1 LRLAQLAPA
10 EALVHVEEGLV
21 ALRLDLDPDAGDEA
35 ELHLAAG
42 EAHQQVFA
50 ETERVAA
57 ADAALA
63 AARRSGS
70 AELLARAAMLRGA
83 FWTQG
88 RIDPVA
94 VAALEEALAALD
106 GAPTALAGGTDDLR
120 ARLLSDLTGSLAVS
134 GAPAAGRHGPEALV
148 ALAEEAVDLAERGDD
163 PVTRLMAG
171 SSLAV
176 TLYAGPWAARQLALA
191 ERMAGRGAELDV
203 VYGARWSAA
212 ARLALGDRPGF
223 ERDAEVLCRE
233 GAGRGLRALHA
244 YGLQCRA
251 ALALLDARFGDAAA
265 IGDEAVA
272 VGRGHENFTRIRL
285 AQQFWSA
292 AEQGQLAAIEPVART
307 IAADS
312 GLPIFAAM
320 LGLVLCATG
329 SLGEAEGLLDQLAA
343 DGFGRVAHD
352 ILRLATLTACA
363 EIAATVG
370 ARTHAPRLDDLLAP
384 YAGQLVVVAGSAF
397 VYGAVDRFRAMVAHL
412 RGDATAAARCF
423 AAAIELERGIGA
435 VPLELRSR
443 WWRLRLLGATDDD
456 WPDLAAAG
464 RRLGLG
470 WLDRSTGAPDAGR

>member
-1 LRLAQLAPA
+1 
-10 EALVHVEEGLV
+10 
-21 ALRLDLDPDAGDEA
+21 
-35 ELHLAAG
+35 
-42 EAHQQVFA
+42 
-50 ETERVAA
+50 
-57 ADAALA
+57 
-63 AARRSGS
+63 
-70 AELLARAAMLRGA
+70 
-83 FWTQG
+83 
-88 RIDPVA
+88 
-94 VAALEEALAALD
+94 
-106 GAPTALAGGTDDLR
+106 
-120 ARLLSDLTGSLAVS
+120 
-134 GAPAAGRHGPEALV
+134 
-148 ALAEEAVDLAERGDD
+148 
-163 PVTRLMAG
+163 
-171 SSLAV
+171 
-176 TLYAGPWAARQLALA
+176 
-191 ERMAGRGAELDV
+191 V

-233 GAGRGLRALHA
+233 GARRGLRALHA

-265 IGDEAVA
+265 IGDDAVA

-285 AQQFWSA
+285 AQQFWFA
-292 AEQGQLAAIEPVART
+292 AEQGRLAAIEPVART

-312 GLPIFAAM
+312 ELPIFAAM
-320 LGLVLCATG
+320 LGLVLCATER
-329 SLGEAEGLLDQLAA
+329 SVGEAEGLLDQLAA

-423 AAAIELERGIGA
+423 AAAIELERSIGA
-435 VPLELRSR
+435 APLELRSR
-443 WWRLRLLGATDDD
+443 WWRLRLLGGADDD
-456 WPDLAAAG
+456 WSDLAAAG

-470 WLDRSTGAPDAGR
+470 WLDQWEPDASR